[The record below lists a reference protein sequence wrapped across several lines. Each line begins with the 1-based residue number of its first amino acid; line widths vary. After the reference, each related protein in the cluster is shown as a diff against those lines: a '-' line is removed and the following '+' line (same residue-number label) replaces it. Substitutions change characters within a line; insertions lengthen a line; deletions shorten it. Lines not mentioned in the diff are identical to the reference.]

1 MTEIHLKYGEY
12 VQLDNMTGK
21 YIVHRLN
28 GDTED
33 IGSDGRMTL
42 SYEAITEEKTMTKEE
57 AIEKANDI
65 SHGTDDE
72 VTAELEAMGVDVE
85 GAKKRFEE
93 TIKKC
98 RAKATKIARL
108 EASENSARVR
118 LSYVDANF
126 AVSKIISDLTDRRGL
141 KHAWFDIDDDIQE
154 QIKEKWVK
162 IIMEQ
167 ETECE

>member
-1 MTEIHLKYGEY
+1 MKDIFLK
-12 VQLDNMTGK
+12 NMF
-21 YIVHRLN
+21 HDL
-28 GDTED
+28 
-33 IGSDGRMTL
+33 
-42 SYEAITEEKTMTKEE
+42 
-57 AIEKANDI
+57 NDI

-98 RAKATKIARL
+98 RAKATFNIRLDDEQLKSIAEKIARL

-162 IIMEQ
+162 ILLEQ

>member
-1 MTEIHLKYGEY
+1 
-12 VQLDNMTGK
+12 
-21 YIVHRLN
+21 
-28 GDTED
+28 
-33 IGSDGRMTL
+33 MTL

-98 RAKATKIARL
+98 RAKATFNIQVGTRDRM
-108 EASENSARVR
+108 N
-118 LSYVDANF
+118 YVDANF

-162 IIMEQ
+162 ILMEQ

>member
-1 MTEIHLKYGEY
+1 MLAINLKYGEY
-12 VQLDNMTGK
+12 VQLDKMTGK
-21 YIVHRLN
+21 YLIHRLD
-28 GDTED
+28 GSTED

-98 RAKATKIARL
+98 RAKATFNIRHGTVATDGRK
-108 EASENSARVR
+108 EN
-118 LSYVDANF
+118 D
-126 AVSKIISDLTDRRGL
+126 
-141 KHAWFDIDDDIQE
+141 
-154 QIKEKWVK
+154 
-162 IIMEQ
+162 
-167 ETECE
+167 